1 MPNLVLNI
9 EFIIRTEGFMLE
21 THENFKQNFLE
32 VISSLL
38 IVSINSRMKWA
49 NVTAC
54 TYAEQ

>member
-1 MPNLVLNI
+1 MPNLVLSI
-9 EFIIRTEGFMLE
+9 EFIIRTSGFMLE

-49 NVTAC
+49 YVTAC
-54 TYAEQ
+54 TCAEQ

>member
-1 MPNLVLNI
+1 MPNLVLSI
-9 EFIIRTEGFMLE
+9 EFIIRTSGFMLE

-54 TYAEQ
+54 TCAEQ